1 MIRRSSL
8 IALEILLGLAAA
20 VIIGLGVAWWRLSQG
35 PVELGFLREQVVAE
49 LSAARSGRPVDIDNV
64 ELAWSRAGNALELRA
79 VGIRLEDG
87 RGAVLTEAREA
98 RIQLGVLP
106 LLVGRI
112 SLRSADFSGGELSVT
127 HKASGETHLAFGPLG
142 TPADIILP
150 PAPVNETLEQ
160 RVNRML
166 DGLEE
171 TFRPVGGAG
180 RLQALSV
187 HGAKLSILDEAGG
200 GAWTADD
207 ASFEL
212 ARDNRALTFAA
223 GARLEGANGAAP
235 ATLRITT
242 DTRFQTAIVEFGAD
256 SVRPRALFSEA
267 ALGPFAALDA
277 PLTATVSIGLDR
289 HAGITRMEGEA
300 TFGRGGAAMSGG
312 QFALDG
318 GTVHGRYDIDSDE
331 LIIDQVRMAGDQ
343 TRINGEMRV
352 QNASAILRA
361 DPDQPA
367 PFNISF
373 PSLAFN
379 VPSTFTEP
387 VSIQN
392 LQISGAV
399 VTSERS
405 VRFERI
411 SARVGQATVEGT
423 GRYYWAEA
431 GADNRVRPGI
441 ELDARVNGA
450 LGVRDVMQLWPVGA
464 GEGARHYLA
473 GSLVAGRVTNAVVRL
488 DMRPADFAA
497 DVMRNDAVNVRFDV
511 SDAQMRFLDTMSPVT
526 NVRGSA
532 VLGGNSFNM
541 TVPEARINGLT
552 LTNARV
558 ELPQFKPKGQ
568 LMTISARAE
577 GDARNALQILA
588 QEPLRLDRRL
598 PIEVST
604 ATGRASV
611 NLRLQRPMLSNVPF
625 EQWRFTVDGVIS
637 DLAGTMTARNMTI
650 SHGRFTVR
658 GDQQMINVSG
668 PVRAGGSAVN
678 VSWNE
683 HLNRRGAASSEYE
696 IGGDFDA
703 RDLVRLGYSVAHYA
717 EGRVNVTIAGQ
728 GRGFDV
734 ENGALTVDLRNA
746 AVSAPWRYWSK
757 AAGQPAT
764 VRLDM
769 ARQAD
774 GSLLLSNIDARG
786 SGLIA
791 QGSTRVSREGELLDV
806 NLTRLF
812 TEGRSDAQL
821 TATRARDGGL
831 DVRVTGAAF
840 DGAPF
845 MEDMELDQAAQ
856 PPSATPIS
864 ATARANEPPVRATM
878 NVQRLALR
886 GDAVLQ
892 NARVQAVT
900 QRGALALLIAE
911 GVSPGNKAFSLG
923 LGIRQGDPSGG
934 LRFRGEDAGFAVR
947 ALTGSDN
954 IVGGRVSADG
964 DWRPG
969 PPTASRFT
977 IAMRDF
983 QVVRMPAMTRLLTSA
998 ASLTGL
1004 VETLNGDGIG
1014 MSSLDATIVYA
1025 NDRVAF
1031 QDARMTGPSLGLT
1044 ASGSYDME
1052 RDNLDVDGVVA
1063 PSPTLN
1069 LSMLGQV
1076 PVIGDLLVSRRGEG
1090 VFGMTYSINGAVAE
1104 PRVGVN
1110 PVSAL
1115 TPGIFRRIFEPLQR
1129 SRPAPQ
1135 MPAPEPLPPES
1146 ASTVTAQSGGASAP

>member
-20 VIIGLGVAWWRLSQG
+20 VIIGLGVAGWRLSQG
-35 PVELGFLREQVVAE
+35 PVELGFLRAQVVAE
-49 LSAARSGRPVDIDNV
+49 LSAARSGRPVDIDKV

-87 RGAVLTEAREA
+87 RGTVLTEAREA

-106 LLVGRI
+106 LLIGRI
-112 SLRSADFSGGELSVT
+112 SLRGADFSGGELSVT

-142 TPADIILP
+142 TPPDIILP
-150 PAPVNETLEQ
+150 PAPLNETLEQ

-180 RLQALSV
+180 RLEALSV
-187 HGAKLSILDEAGG
+187 RGAKLSIRDEAGG

-207 ASFEL
+207 ATFEL

-223 GARLEGANGAAP
+223 RARLEGANGDAP
-235 ATLRITT
+235 ATLRIVT
-242 DTRFQTAIVEFGAD
+242 DTAFQSAVVEFGAEN
-256 SVRPRALFSEA
+256 VRPRALFSEA

-289 HAGITRMEGEA
+289 QAGVTRMEGEA
-300 TFGRGGAAMSGG
+300 AFGRGAADMSGG
-312 QFALDG
+312 RFALDG
-318 GTVHGRYDIDSDE
+318 GSIHGRYDIDSDE
-331 LIIDQVRMAGDQ
+331 LIIDQVRMAGDR
-343 TRINGEMRV
+343 TRINGDIRV
-352 QNASAILRA
+352 QRASMILRA
-361 DPDQPA
+361 APNEAA

-392 LQISGAV
+392 VSITGAV
-399 VTSERS
+399 LAGERA
-405 VRFERI
+405 VRFDRI
-411 SARVGQATVEGT
+411 SARVGASALEGA
-423 GRYYWAEA
+423 GRFYWAQA
-431 GADNRVRPGI
+431 GRESRFYPGV
-441 ELDARVNGA
+441 ELDAHINGA
-450 LGVRDVMQLWPVGA
+450 LSIRDVLQLWPVGA
-464 GEGARHYLA
+464 GEGARSYLA
-473 GSLVAGRVTNAVVRL
+473 RALTAGRVSNAVARL
-488 DMRPADFAA
+488 DIRPSDLAA
-497 DVMRNDAVNVRFDV
+497 GALRNEAVDVRFDV
-511 SDAQMRFLDTMSPVT
+511 ADAQMRFLETMSPVT
-526 NVRGSA
+526 NARGSA
-532 VLGGNSFNM
+532 VLRGNSFNM
-541 TVPEARINGLT
+541 TIPEARLNGLA
-552 LTNARV
+552 LTNGRV
-558 ELPQFKPKGQ
+558 ELPQLKPKGA

-577 GDARNALQILA
+577 GEARNALQVLA

-604 ATGRASV
+604 VSGRAAV

-625 EQWRFTVDGVIS
+625 EQWRFTVDGLI
-637 DLAGTMTARNMTI
+637 DNLAGAMTTRQVAL

-658 GDQQMINVSG
+658 GDQQAINVSG

-678 VSWNE
+678 VSWSE
-683 HLNRRGAASSEYE
+683 HLNRRGAASSEYR
-696 IGGDFDA
+696 ISGDFDA

-717 EGRVNVTIAGQ
+717 EGRVNVTINGQ

-746 AVSAPWRYWSK
+746 AVAAPWRYWSK
-757 AAGQPAT
+757 NAGQPAV

-769 ARQAD
+769 AREAD

-791 QGSTRVSREGELLDV
+791 QGSTRVSRTGDLLDV
-806 NLTRLF
+806 NLTRLY

-821 TATRARDGGL
+821 TAARARDGGL

-845 MEDMELDQAAQ
+845 MEDMELDQGGAPAG
-856 PPSATPIS
+856 ATPI
-864 ATARANEPPVRATM
+864 ATPPRASDPPVRA
-878 NVQRLALR
+878 NVNVSRLALR
-886 GDAVLQ
+886 GGAVLQ

-911 GVSPGNKAFSLG
+911 GVSAGNKPFALG

-947 ALTGSDN
+947 ALTGSEN

-983 QVVRMPAMTRLLTSA
+983 QVVRMPAMTRLLSSA
-998 ASLTGL
+998 GSLTGL
-1004 VETLNGDGIG
+1004 VEMLNGDGIG

-1069 LSMLGQV
+1069 LSMLGEV
-1076 PVIGDLLVSRRGEG
+1076 PLIGDLLVSRRGEG

-1135 MPAPEPLPPES
+1135 LPAPPPLPPEE
-1146 ASTVTAQSGGASAP
+1146 ATVTAQSGGASAP